1 MPITRVSKRRHLEIV
16 GTSTA
21 ARFANKPPHEMHYGQ
36 TNQSAIKVG
45 STAPTYLAF
54 WKKCLAFFNG

>member
-21 ARFANKPPHEMHYGQ
+21 ARFANKPPNEAHDEL
-36 TNQSAIKVG
+36 TNQLALKVG
-45 STAPTYLAF
+45 SIVPIYLVF
-54 WKKCLAFFNG
+54 WKKCLAFFNK